1 MYNSTMDKL
10 YNSTNFDFGEM
21 DNFPVDRSVP
31 VNDNLLN
38 LLDNKVSSL
47 KQESI
52 EQLNT
57 LSKLGISKPKNYV
70 TFDEDVLEP
79 KVTTHY
85 MALQDDR
92 VQAIKHVQT
101 LQKPEYMTLEE
112 LRQEIAEN
120 AKRIQEY
127 ENDYYTGNSNY
138 SSGMYRS
145 SKGKRPAIYREG
157 YNTDTPLDDNDHT
170 FINKYEDYLS
180 KKGGVTTITGK
191 LGYEEEW
198 NTTRIT
204 SLNANGIVNRTDGL
218 PGYLDQ
224 DDY

>member
-47 KQESI
+47 KQEST

-127 ENDYYTGNSNY
+127 ENDYYAGNSNY

-145 SKGKRPAIYREG
+145 SKSKRPAIYREG
-157 YNTDTPLDDNDHT
+157 YNTDAPLDDNDHT

-180 KKGGVTTITGK
+180 KKGGVTTIGK
-191 LGYEEEW
+191 L
-198 NTTRIT
+198 
-204 SLNANGIVNRTDGL
+204 
-218 PGYLDQ
+218 
-224 DDY
+224 